1 MIRISV
7 LHNELEKFVE
17 EKSGFSVFIEVF
29 GKKILFDTSI
39 NKDIL
44 KNARKLNI
52 DLSSADYIVLSHGH
66 WDHTEGLQYLTDIEA
81 EVIAHPA
88 CFDKKYY
95 EDVSIGAPF
104 TMEEMEEH
112 FHVKLSKEP
121 YFLTEKIVFL
131 GEIPRRTPFESQDPL
146 GYLTNGDNDFLL
158 DDSALAIKSQKGL
171 IVISGCSHAGICN
184 IIIHAKKV
192 CNEDRIHA
200 VLGGFHLFDKE
211 KTNKTVKFLTEQDI
225 GHIYPAHCLDTYAF
239 SAFEKIGADRIHTCQ
254 QLVL

>member
-1 MIRISV
+1 MIQISI
-7 LHNELEKFVE
+7 LHNELERFVE
-17 EKSGFSVFIEVF
+17 EKSGFSVFIEAF

-39 NKDIL
+39 KRDIL

-66 WDHTEGLQYLTDIEA
+66 WDHTEGLQYLTDLEA

-95 EDVSIGAPF
+95 EGVPIGAPF
-104 TMEEMEEH
+104 SLEEMKEY
-112 FHVKLSKEP
+112 FHIELSKEP
-121 YFLTEKIVFL
+121 YFLTGEIVFL
-131 GEIPRRTPFESQDPL
+131 GEIPRKTPFESQEPL
-146 GYLTNGDNDFLL
+146 GYLTSGDRDFLI
-158 DDSALAIKSQKGL
+158 DDSALAIRSQRGL

-184 IIIHAKKV
+184 IVTHAKKV
-192 CNEDRIHA
+192 CDENRIHA

-211 KTNKTVKFLTEQDI
+211 KTNKTVKFLTGQNIE
-225 GHIYPAHCLDTYAF
+225 HLYPAHCLDPYAF
-239 SAFEKIGADRIHTCQ
+239 SAFEKIGAERIHPLQ